1 MSSRSNNKEEKR
13 CSLDNVF
20 PGLYF
25 CLVVLLRKSFKK
37 MRKNIII
44 TGQPRV
50 GKSTLLKKIIQ
61 TISNRR
67 GFVTNELTM
76 GGNRIG
82 FEIEMKKG
90 DKALLAHKSDASSNL
105 RVSNYNVS
113 IDELDMFSVEL
124 MNKWGSDDILYID
137 EIGQMQL
144 FSVKFQ
150 KLVLNYLDSPQTTIM
165 TLTNVFSSDFTEQ
178 IRKRDDII
186 LVELH
191 EGNRNEQELF
201 IKELVRKIK
210 KAKYYVSHPEFW
222 MKLHNE
228 GWMLTGEHSQRLI
241 KLDGEYKGCDC
252 DFYEKHKIC
261 SHFMAAEELFGE
273 KLSVT

>member
-1 MSSRSNNKEEKR
+1 
-13 CSLDNVF
+13 
-20 PGLYF
+20 
-25 CLVVLLRKSFKK
+25 

-44 TGQPRV
+44 TGLPRS
-50 GKSTLLKKIIQ
+50 GKSTLLKKIIH
-61 TISNRR
+61 TIPHKN
-67 GFVTNELTM
+67 GFVTSEIKP
-76 GGNRIG
+76 GSERIG
-82 FEIEMKKG
+82 FEIEMTNG
-90 DKALLAHKSDASSNL
+90 NKALLAHKYDTPSKL
-105 RVSNYNVS
+105 RVSTYNVS
-113 IDELDMFSVEL
+113 IDELEMFSDEL
-124 MNKWGSDDILYID
+124 MNRWGSEDVLYLD

-144 FSVKFQ
+144 FSKKFQ
-150 KLVLNYLDSPQTTIM
+150 RLVLNYLDSPQTTIM
-165 TLTNVFSSDFTEQ
+165 TLTNAFTSDFTEQ